1 MKDSFRAAMG
11 RFAAG
16 VTVVTMASSDEVN
29 AMTATAVSSVSLE
42 PPLVLVCIDRDNHSN
57 KLISEGAAFAIN
69 ILAEDQQELSDTFAR
84 PGAGKTEALA
94 TVSSS
99 KGPSGSPIIDGCLA
113 HLDCELFA
121 SHSAGD
127 HTIFIGKVLRA
138 EISDNDK
145 KPLLYWN
152 GSYANIRD

>member
-16 VTVVTMASSDEVN
+16 VTVITMASGDDVN

-42 PPLVLVCIDRDNHSN
+42 PPLLLVCVDRDNHSN
-57 KLISEGAAFAIN
+57 KVISDGGAFTVN

-84 PGAGKTEALA
+84 PGAGKAEALA
-94 TVSSS
+94 TIGSSR
-99 KGPSGSPIIDGCLA
+99 GPSGSPVIDGCLA
-113 HLDCELFA
+113 YLDCELFA
-121 SHSAGD
+121 SHRAGD
-127 HTIFIGKVLRA
+127 HTIFIGKVLKA
-138 EISDNDK
+138 DVSDTDK

-152 GSYANIRD
+152 GSYAKISG